1 MDLNQSVLE
10 FLKAA
15 AEEQEGT
22 DGNSYQ
28 EEEYTGQ
35 DPYPEIGS
43 GQKTLER
50 RPTII
55 DIGINSSLDAVF
67 PDSVKGK
74 ELESGNVNESDSSED
89 VEPTETAQERTER
102 IQRYS
107 KKLKAEFNLLTDDTL
122 VAEFSCS
129 LISYI
134 LLKGYMYLTDQHICF
149 FASTNRK
156 KLSSTERSGFLHLKT
171 RNNRSFSTY
180 WFVLREGAL
189 SYYANSTDIYYPL
202 DVIDL
207 KYVVTLKK
215 NDKKNIIHIVTPEKN
230 FIIQADTPMAMNEW
244 IKDMIDVICTLR
256 NGDGIK
262 LAIALDHVVDVEGT
276 SSFDQHASLC
286 IRCFENENSVTIDE
300 YYFTYFHDTR
310 QVHDEICKYLPN
322 LEHHSHQITT
332 TLAPND
338 EEKTSPIVKRLSG
351 ITSIFSNITF
361 TDSSNVTP
369 NERSNSSTL
378 KIREARY
385 FHNDDSEGD
394 VSDENQEKGH
404 WWIPTIPTLTRKHR
418 SLEQKEHD
426 LRKLFALPAKEKLI
440 NSFKGALLRTLP
452 VRGKIYV
459 SDHHIF
465 YKSKV
470 IGNNLKVIIP
480 FEDIHEIHK
489 RVGNF
494 VFPYGIYFL
503 TISQIEILVGFG
515 AESAR
520 DEFFDLVTS
529 LMKRIKERPGIARK
543 QSMIFEDVSTA
554 IPKRPINGIQSLS
567 YPVFDTSVRTLEPES
582 IHITCLTI
590 GTRGDVQPYIALC
603 KGLMK
608 RGHRCRIATH
618 GEYQQWVESHGI
630 EFREVA
636 GDPAELMRLCVD
648 NGMFS
653 LSFIKEGISKFRGW
667 LDDLF
672 VTAWEACQGTDLL
685 IESPSAMAGV
695 HIAEKLDI
703 PFYSCFTM
711 PWTRTRSYPHP
722 FAVPDHH
729 IGGSYNYMTYML
741 FDQVFWKGT
750 GWQINRWRKKLL
762 NLPSTSP
769 DKMALH
775 RIPFLYCFSTEIVP
789 PAPDWPDW
797 VHLCGYWFLD
807 NPDQSWKPPQS
818 LLDFLNVDP
827 KPVYIGFGS
836 IVVQDPE
843 RMTKIIVEGVRRA
856 GVRAIVSK
864 GWSSRLQQEGK
875 EPKEQVEFPDFIY
888 SLDSVPHDW
897 LFPQVAGVVHHGGAG
912 TTSAGIRAG
921 VPTIIKPFFG
931 DQFFWGTR
939 VQDMGI
945 GVCLKKFTAER
956 VAQALQMITTDEK
969 IIRRAQIAGEKVRA
983 ENGVENAINYI
994 FRDYE
999 LARRRTTKSSHGL
1012 YELSKSPLALNFE
1025 ASSDEEERME
1035 EVPVPSP
1042 VNHSVSRSTSDI

>member
-1 MDLNQSVLE
+1 
-10 FLKAA
+10 
-15 AEEQEGT
+15 
-22 DGNSYQ
+22 
-28 EEEYTGQ
+28 
-35 DPYPEIGS
+35 
-43 GQKTLER
+43 
-50 RPTII
+50 
-55 DIGINSSLDAVF
+55 
-67 PDSVKGK
+67 
-74 ELESGNVNESDSSED
+74 
-89 VEPTETAQERTER
+89 
-102 IQRYS
+102 
-107 KKLKAEFNLLTDDTL
+107 
-122 VAEFSCS
+122 
-129 LISYI
+129 
-134 LLKGYMYLTDQHICF
+134 MYLTDQHICF

-156 KLSSTERSGFLHLKT
+156 KLSTTERSGFLHLKT
-171 RNNRSFSTY
+171 RNIGSFSTF
-180 WFVLREGAL
+180 WFVLREGTI

-202 DVIDL
+202 DVVDL
-207 KYVVTLKK
+207 KYVVALKK
-215 NDKKNIIHIVTPEKN
+215 NDKKNIIQIVTPEKN

-244 IKDMIDVICTLR
+244 IKDIIDVVCTLR

-262 LAIALDHVVDVEGT
+262 LAIALDHVVDVEVT
-276 SSFDQHASLC
+276 SSFNHHDSLC

-300 YYFTYFHDTR
+300 YYFTYFHDTKHVR
-310 QVHDEICKYLPN
+310 DEIYKHLPN
-322 LEHHSHQITT
+322 VEQPNHRATA
-332 TLAPND
+332 TLAPNED
-338 EEKTSPIVKRLSG
+338 EKTSPKSKRLSG
-351 ITSIFSNITF
+351 LASILSKINF
-361 TDSSNVTP
+361 TEGPGEWLS
-369 NERSNSSTL
+369 ERSTSSSSKTRDP
-378 KIREARY
+378 KSP
-385 FHNDDSEGD
+385 HH
-394 VSDENQEKGH
+394 DELDGFDLHTGEETQEKGH
-404 WWIPTIPTLTRKHR
+404 WWIPTIPTLSKRHR
-418 SLEQKEHD
+418 SPEQKEHD
-426 LRKLFALPAKEKLI
+426 LKKLFALPTKERIIKG
-440 NSFKGALLRTLP
+440 FKGALLRTLP

-459 SDHHIF
+459 SDHHIL

-480 FEDIHEIHK
+480 FEDVHEIHK
-489 RVGNF
+489 RVGSMI
-494 VFPYGIYFL
+494 FPYGIYFL
-503 TISQIEILVGFG
+503 TISQIEILVAFG

-520 DEFFDLVTS
+520 DEFFELVSS
-529 LMKRIKERPGIARK
+529 LMGQVKERPGLLRK
-543 QSMIFEDVSTA
+543 QSMIFEDELDTH
-554 IPKRPINGIQSLS
+554 PKRPINGIQSLS
-567 YPVFDTSVRTLEPES
+567 YPVFDTNTTIEKPQS
-582 IHITCLTI
+582 IHVTCLTI

-618 GEYQQWVESHGI
+618 AEYKDWVESHGI

-653 LSFIKEGISKFRGW
+653 ISFIREGISKFRGW
-667 LDDLF
+667 LDELF
-672 VTAWEACQGTDLL
+672 VTAWEACQGTDLI

-695 HIAEKLDI
+695 HIAEKLDV

-750 GWQINRWRKKLL
+750 GWQINRWRKKHLG
-762 NLPSTSP
+762 LPSTSP

-775 RIPFLYCFSTEIVP
+775 RIPFLYCFSAEIVP

-797 VHLCGYWFLD
+797 IHLCGYWFLD

-818 LLDFLNVDP
+818 LLDFLNVTP

-843 RMTKIIVEGVRRA
+843 KMTNIIIEGVRKA

-875 EPKEQVEFPDFIY
+875 EPKEKVEFPDFIY

-921 VPTIIKPFFG
+921 VPTVIKPFFG
-931 DQFFWGTR
+931 DQFFWGNR

-945 GVCLKKFTAER
+945 GLCLKKLTVEKLAH
-956 VAQALQMITTDEK
+956 ALQTITTDEK
-969 IIRRAQIAGEKVRA
+969 IIKRSQIAGEKVRA

-999 LARRRTTKSSHGL
+999 LARRRTTKSSGL
-1012 YELSKSPLALNFE
+1012 YELSKSPLALSFE
-1025 ASSDEEERME
+1025 ASSDEGEHME
-1035 EVPVPSP
+1035 ELPVPSP
-1042 VNHSVSRSTSDI
+1042 VNHSALRSASDIQ